1 MSQLLSSRQLE
12 PGAARQ
18 EGQQPIA
25 PAGPSLAAGQRGRK
39 KKTFKLLSFPM
50 GEATGGGTGSPWQL
64 MQADLMLHPGKSWL
78 PEATSLIRS
87 L

>member
-1 MSQLLSSRQLE
+1 MSQCLGSQQLSWVQ
-12 PGAARQ
+12 PGRR
-18 EGQQPIA
+18 GSSPQPQPDPPWLQNKA
-25 PAGPSLAAGQRGRK
+25 
-39 KKTFKLLSFPM
+39 FKLLSFPIREVA
-50 GEATGGGTGSPWQL
+50 GAGTGSPRQL